1 LLTSII
7 TNGIARVQSSVKSQ
21 IAYASISQIG
31 LIFIEVSF
39 GWINLALIHFAGN
52 AFLRTYQ
59 LLVSPSVVTYL
70 IREQF
75 YNFVPRQQTVEDSLP
90 KRIEYSLYVLCLK
103 EWNLDSMMYRYLWNP
118 LKWAGSKLDFL
129 IRPGMPPFG
138 IAAYFAAWIV
148 WYYRDNIPSAIQQHI
163 PVLFAFIGLLLVL
176 KAFTERKNVQMTWIL
191 IVMNHL
197 WVALAISF
205 NESFKFD
212 HTALYLS
219 GIGVFGI
226 AGFVCLRLLRALEKD
241 IDLDRFHGH
250 SYLYRGLAFI
260 FLLSCLGVAGFPITP
275 TFIGE
280 DLIFSH
286 IHEDQLLLAFFVA
299 LSFILDGLAI
309 IRIYAR
315 IFLGP
320 HVRSVY
326 EMGYRSS

>member
-1 LLTSII
+1 
-7 TNGIARVQSSVKSQ
+7 
-21 IAYASISQIG
+21 
-31 LIFIEVSF
+31 
-39 GWINLALIHFAGN
+39 
-52 AFLRTYQ
+52 
-59 LLVSPSVVTYL
+59 
-70 IREQF
+70 
-75 YNFVPRQQTVEDSLP
+75 
-90 KRIEYSLYVLCLK
+90 
-103 EWNLDSMMYRYLWNP
+103 
-118 LKWAGSKLDFL
+118 
-129 IRPGMPPFG
+129 MPPFG

-148 WYYRDNIPSAIQQHI
+148 WYYRDDIPSAIQQHI
-163 PVLFAFIGLLLVL
+163 PVIFAFIGLLLVL

-299 LSFILDGLAI
+299 LSFILDGIGI